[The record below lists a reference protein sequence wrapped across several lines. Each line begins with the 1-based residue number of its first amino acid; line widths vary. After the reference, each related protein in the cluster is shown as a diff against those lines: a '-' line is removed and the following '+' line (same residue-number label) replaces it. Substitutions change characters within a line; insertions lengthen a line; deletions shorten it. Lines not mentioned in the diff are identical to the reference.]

1 MELTARDIVKGF
13 GDRVVLRGLS
23 LSVRE
28 GDVYVLVGPNGS
40 GKTTLMNILASA
52 TRPDSGRVM
61 LDQEVVAA
69 RRAEYR
75 RKVGF
80 LSHSSMLYSHLT
92 ARENLF
98 FFGGLYGVSELASRV
113 DIMLEQVGLR
123 TDGDELVRNFSR
135 GMVQRLSIA
144 RAFLHNPRILLLDEP
159 YSGLDQAAVS
169 MLTGILKKFSLH
181 KRIVVL
187 TSHNLEAGLEV
198 ATRGG
203 ILFGHRISHEPE
215 GKPGR
220 GFVNEYLSLIG
231 KKKHGA
237 D

>member
-1 MELTARDIVKGF
+1 MELSARDIVKGF
-13 GDRVVLRGLS
+13 GEKPVLRGLS
-23 LSVRE
+23 LRIRE

-40 GKTTLMNILASA
+40 GKTTLMNILATA
-52 TRPDSGRVM
+52 TRPDSGSVV
-61 LDQEVVAA
+61 LDEKDVAA
-69 RRAEYR
+69 ARTEYR
-75 RKVGF
+75 RMVGF
-80 LSHSSMLYSHLT
+80 LSHSPMLYSHLT

-98 FFGGLYGVSELASRV
+98 FFGGLYGVGDLANRV
-113 DIMLEQVGLR
+113 EVMLEQVGLKA
-123 TDGDELVRNFSR
+123 DGDEIVRNYSR

-144 RAFLHNPRILLLDEP
+144 RAFLHNPRVLLLDEP
-159 YSGLDQAAVS
+159 YSGLDHAAVS

-203 ILFGHRISHEPE
+203 ILFGHRIHHESE
-215 GKPGR
+215 GKPGTS
-220 GFVNEYLSLIG
+220 FLDKYVSLIG
-231 KKKHGA
+231 GRREVL